1 LLVANSA
8 GARKYWVENVVLSN
22 WLEIVVE
29 LLTACL
35 ILVNSGTVLQLLE
48 DESIKNQHNNM
59 IIFVTARFCLATGKQ
74 VKPSIEVVVCFSLI
88 SSNNSHRLCID
99 LLHPYY
105 HVLHQQ
111 RSGGT
116 DGGAPEE

>member
-59 IIFVTARFCLATGKQ
+59 IIFV
-74 VKPSIEVVVCFSLI
+74 
-88 SSNNSHRLCID
+88 
-99 LLHPYY
+99 
-105 HVLHQQ
+105 HQQ

-116 DGGAPEE
+116 DGGAPEEPRSS

>member
-48 DESIKNQHNNM
+48 DESIKKNQHNNM
-59 IIFVTARFCLATGKQ
+59 IIFVSYRTTLL
-74 VKPSIEVVVCFSLI
+74 FSYWQASKL
-88 SSNNSHRLCID
+88 S
-99 LLHPYY
+99 
-105 HVLHQQ
+105 Q
-111 RSGGT
+111 
-116 DGGAPEE
+116 